1 MSEIY
6 NGENKPVHPE
16 TGWRLASVWS
26 GQQTTGD
33 YTVGDELIAY
43 YEAPGTPYTAEIT
56 YFVTGFAENEE
67 TGEREDCEP
76 GDRFVSGGDYEDG
89 WTARFGV
96 DERFEFFNSPESREL
111 CPDETSYEGGSYFD
125 YETIKEANAE
135 ARRMA
140 LRDQSFAF
148 AHPDVLDR
156 AEAV

>member
-16 TGWRLASVWS
+16 TGWRLASVWNE
-26 GQQTTGD
+26 QQTTGD

-43 YEAPGTPYTAEIT
+43 YEAPGTPYTAELT
-56 YFVTGFAENEE
+56 FYVTA
-67 TGEREDCEP
+67 TGEI
-76 GDRFVSGGDYEDG
+76 DG
-89 WTARFGV
+89 EWTAEIDLIDLDSAEGVRYAV
-96 DERFEFFNSPESREL
+96 DERYEFYDEPPAGSNGPR
-111 CPDETSYEGGSYFD
+111 ETSYEGGSYCS
-125 YETIKEANAE
+125 YPTLEEADAE

-140 LRDQSFAF
+140 MRDISWSF